1 MNAWCV
7 EQHGKS
13 GLTEAVLTS
22 CITTEDA
29 EQKVLQFLE
38 QHLPGLKGSVP
49 LAGNSVHADKR
60 FLEKEM
66 PLIIDYLHYR
76 IIDVSTIK
84 ELTKRWYP
92 KAANSLVKKNM
103 HRAMDDIKE
112 SIEELKYYRQHVFI
126 HNQ

>member
-1 MNAWCV
+1 V
-7 EQHGKS
+7 ELGFSLKKGLTIISLQYKKS
-13 GLTEAVLTS
+13 GLTEAVLNS

-66 PLIIDYLHYR
+66 PLIIDHLHYR
-76 IIDVSTIK
+76 IIGK
-84 ELTKRWYP
+84 LY
-92 KAANSLVKKNM
+92 NSCDL
-103 HRAMDDIKE
+103 
-112 SIEELKYYRQHVFI
+112 SIS
-126 HNQ
+126 